1 MENIDVKTMI
11 SERLGIPIDLLRGES
26 AEEDIATAKALIA
39 YKRQHEQTREKSNAE
54 KFADWFRAQEGI
66 EQPDEIGAAFTELE
80 EAIRVN
86 SNAYPHLTDGGEAHL
101 GDTRSAKEKFAEWI
115 GQKTAF
121 DPFKSDDGWTRLI

>member
-11 SERLGIPIDLLRGES
+11 SDRLGIPADLLKGETP
-26 AEEDIATAKALIA
+26 EEDLATAKALIA
-39 YKRQHEQTREKSNAE
+39 FRREHEAQRPKTTAEQFGEWMRE
-54 KFADWFRAQEGI
+54 QEGI

-86 SNAYPHLTDGGEAHL
+86 SNAYLRLTDSGEAHL

-121 DPFKSDDGWTRLI
+121 DPFKSDDGWTRLT

>member
-1 MENIDVKTMI
+1 MESTDIKTMI
-11 SERLGIPIDLLRGES
+11 SDRLGIPTALLKGETP
-26 AEEDIATAKALIA
+26 EEDLATAKALIA
-39 YKRQHEQTREKSNAE
+39 FRREHEAQRPKTTAEQFGEWIRE
-54 KFADWFRAQEGI
+54 QEGI

-121 DPFKSDDGWTRLI
+121 DPFKGADGWKKVL

>member
-39 YKRQHEQTREKSNAE
+39 YRRGHEQTREKSNAE
-54 KFADWFRAQEGI
+54 KFGDWFRAQQGI
-66 EQPDEIGAAFTELE
+66 EPQDEIAEAFADIEAQALGAG
-80 EAIRVN
+80 R
-86 SNAYPHLTDGGEAHL
+86 YPHLNDGGEAHL